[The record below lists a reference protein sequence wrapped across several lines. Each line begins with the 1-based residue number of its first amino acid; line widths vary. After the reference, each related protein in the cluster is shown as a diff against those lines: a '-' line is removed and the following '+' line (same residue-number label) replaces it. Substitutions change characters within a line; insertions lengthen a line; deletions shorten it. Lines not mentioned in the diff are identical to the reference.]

1 LICVYPKSPNACFIN
16 AGPYGGGP
24 YAWLKAAGVHY
35 PDSRTLAPASRLPY
49 LCQMEQD
56 PKAPKLT
63 GTAKLDATTDA
74 AYEIIDKLDLERDQ
88 KTARLRSVRLQGHR
102 KQKV

>member
-1 LICVYPKSPNACFIN
+1 
-16 AGPYGGGP
+16 
-24 YAWLKAAGVHY
+24 
-35 PDSRTLAPASRLPY
+35 
-49 LCQMEQD
+49 MEQD